1 MYFDLLAG
9 KRLELEAI
17 NGAVIRMGR
26 QYGVPTPYNQVV
38 HAGLKPYLDGAPA
51 G

>member
-38 HAGLKPYLDGAPA
+38 YAGLKPYINGAPTA
-51 G
+51 